1 MAGYSG
7 TPLVKKLGI
16 QEGHCVVFSNA
27 PPEFLPEL
35 GTLPPNVTVRDDLRG
50 KEPFHVIVLFVTRE
64 TDLRREF
71 RRHARRLVPE
81 GGLWV
86 AWPKR
91 ASGVETD
98 LTEAR
103 VQAVGLEEGLVDNKV
118 CAIDDVWS
126 SLRFVVRRKDRP
138 VS

>member
-16 QEGHCVVFSNA
+16 KEGHHLIFPNA
-27 PPEFLPEL
+27 PREFLPEL
-35 GTLPPNVTVRDDLRG
+35 GTLPPNVVVRDDLRG
-50 KEPFHVIVLFVTRE
+50 KDPFHVIVLFVSRE
-64 TDLRREF
+64 AELRREF
-71 RRHARRLVPE
+71 RRHVRRLVPE

-91 ASGVETD
+91 ASRVETN

-103 VQAVGLEEGLVDNKV
+103 VQAIGLEEGLVDNKV
-118 CAIDDVWS
+118 CAIDNVWS
-126 SLRFVVRRKDRP
+126 GLRFVIRRKDRP
-138 VS
+138 AN